1 MIFEYITIMNKLEND
16 SINTVKKQ
24 NLIFIELF
32 TDSLVASYVTH
43 LFTLVCDS
51 LDVTFGIKAT

>member
-1 MIFEYITIMNKLEND
+1 MNKLEND

-32 TDSLVASYVTH
+32 TESLVASYVSH
-43 LFTLVCDS
+43 LFTLICDS